1 MTEAALCLAPGI
13 SILTMSHG
21 VGTTNIPSSDKKSQM
36 IEGKWPSHNSCVHQ
50 VKLCPSLIWQTEQ
63 CAQVLGLHSTI
74 TKILCLLLPGFPFG
88 NSKELSAETCPQ
100 HWEDLFFSW
109 SSFLYVLVAPLH
121 QIFIWKKIFHRSWK
135 KNCYNDLC
143 LSWHSLACCD
153 SLCSL
158 GLSTHGQVQFGL
170 LKLFIRRTHSQYFC
184 MDPERTDHL
193 SSSYTHH
200 EAQEISSWC
209 NSI

>member
-88 NSKELSAETCPQ
+88 NSK
-100 HWEDLFFSW
+100 DLPTALRGPLLFLEFFS
-109 SSFLYVLVAPLH
+109 
-121 QIFIWKKIFHRSWK
+121 I
-135 KNCYNDLC
+135 C
-143 LSWHSLACCD
+143 
-153 SLCSL
+153 
-158 GLSTHGQVQFGL
+158 
-170 LKLFIRRTHSQYFC
+170 
-184 MDPERTDHL
+184 L
-193 SSSYTHH
+193 SSSPTTDFHLKKNLSQKLKKELLQWPLSVLAFPCLLWQPLLPGPFYSRTSAVWFAEVIHSEDSLPVLLH
-200 EAQEISSWC
+200 GSWEDRPSLIILHSSSRSPG
-209 NSI
+209 NFKLVQ